1 MKKIVI
7 LQILKQNKNRFK
19 MNKSKKMWMLAAAFI
34 LGGSV
39 LVGCQNKN
47 EKVKPEQKAKEENV
61 AKSQDEVV
69 EPKSVALVVDDYMV
83 NEFGK
88 HYLQGDVCIPS
99 NFIISQD
106 NGNAEDVL
114 VWGDFWVFNYEV
126 AGDTLK
132 TVSGGS
138 HPGLMHLRTTDD
150 GYEVTKFEAVEDGSE
165 YLPSAKRIFGDK
177 FDAFQEISSAV
188 EKREDI
194 RLRNIADYV
203 KKHNLKVTMVQD
215 YGWPAVELP
224 RGK

>member
-1 MKKIVI
+1 
-7 LQILKQNKNRFK
+7 

-47 EKVKPEQKAKEENV
+47 EKVKPEQKATEENV

-69 EPKSVALVVDDYMV
+69 EPKSVAMVVDDYMV

-88 HYLQGDVCIPS
+88 QYLQGDVCIPS

-114 VWGDFWVFNYEV
+114 VWGDFWVFNYNQS
-126 AGDTLK
+126 GDTLK

-138 HPGLMHLRTTDD
+138 HPGQAR
-150 GYEVTKFEAVEDGSE
+150 
-165 YLPSAKRIFGDK
+165 
-177 FDAFQEISSAV
+177 
-188 EKREDI
+188 
-194 RLRNIADYV
+194 
-203 KKHNLKVTMVQD
+203 
-215 YGWPAVELP
+215 
-224 RGK
+224 